1 MSKFPTLNSSQ
12 EISRHRSLQVLM
24 YPVVEGKFY
33 SKDLKNDMIVP
44 SVLGTPIRINI
55 YNVSIIGGHR

>member
-1 MSKFPTLNSSQ
+1 
-12 EISRHRSLQVLM
+12 M

-55 YNVSIIGGHR
+55 YNVRKHEDPRVTLLDK